1 MFLSGLSFPML
12 FFNCRNFIVSV
23 AMDIMNACNKKTA
36 PLDTTEARS
45 DDNGGPGQDDYDRIE
60 GGPQVAQ
67 VRGGGL
73 ARDRQE
79 ATEDHPIGLED
90 EDEEDLTEAELK

>member
-1 MFLSGLSFPML
+1 M
-12 FFNCRNFIVSV
+12 SV

-36 PLDTTEARS
+36 KLDHTESRS
-45 DDNGGPGQDDYDRIE
+45 NDDGSPGQDDYDRIE
-60 GGPQVAQ
+60 GGPQRAQ
-67 VRGGGL
+67 VRGA

-90 EDEEDLTEAELK
+90 EDEEDLTEAELR